1 MMFRGGIENMK
12 KMKGMKGILT
22 HDEEVIL
29 KALKDKFEEMKVN
42 GGITEFE
49 YCING
54 FLASARLVAL
64 EMKTL
69 PSQEYLDKLEELAEE
84 VSETMDV
91 I

>member
-1 MMFRGGIENMK
+1 MK
-12 KMKGMKGILT
+12 KMRSMKRILT

-29 KALKDKFEEMKVN
+29 KALEDKFEETKVN

-49 YCING
+49 YYING

-69 PSQEYLDKLEELAEE
+69 PGQEYLDKLEELTKE

>member
-1 MMFRGGIENMK
+1 MK
-12 KMKGMKGILT
+12 KIKGILT

-29 KALKDKFEEMKVN
+29 KALKNEFEETKVN
-42 GGITEFE
+42 GGATEFE
-49 YCING
+49 YYING

-69 PSQEYLDKLEELAEE
+69 PGQEYLDKLEELAEE

>member
-1 MMFRGGIENMK
+1 MK

>member
-1 MMFRGGIENMK
+1 ME
-12 KMKGMKGILT
+12 KMRGMKGILT
-22 HDEEVIL
+22 HDEEIIL
-29 KALKDKFEEMKVN
+29 KALKDKFEETKVK

-49 YCING
+49 YYING

-69 PSQEYLDKLEELAEE
+69 PGQEYLDKLEELAEE